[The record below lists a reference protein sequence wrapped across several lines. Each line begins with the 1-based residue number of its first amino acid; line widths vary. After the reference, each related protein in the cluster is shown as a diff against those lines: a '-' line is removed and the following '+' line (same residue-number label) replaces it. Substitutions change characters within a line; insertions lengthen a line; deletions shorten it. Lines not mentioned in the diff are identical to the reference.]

1 MKSKTRK
8 NMLYIVP
15 NLKKINGGPVS
26 RISDFK
32 RVFKAHGELIIEKK
46 KILNAFRSPQLNII
60 YIESASN
67 RIGFADVLSLLILKL
82 KSRKVI
88 VFIRDIYIELFP
100 SEYKGFRKSITK
112 YFNKASNFF
121 LSLMADEM
129 AFPTSKMG
137 EVFFKKNSVFP
148 KRKYFS
154 LPPATSFLD
163 DFASTDLDYNKKLGV
178 LFLGG
183 TKYVNSGIDKFI
195 ELSKKLGSNYNFF
208 VLTPDKDLNERFDI
222 PDSVKIQHI
231 NREVIVDFILKN
243 NICAAY
249 HTRPRNFYDDITFP
263 IKVLD
268 FLSFQIP
275 FLTGKHAPLE
285 ELMSKDY
292 ELYVDWD
299 NLDDVIQKTEH
310 ATISRERHLKLLNEI
325 ADKNTYENRYIE
337 IIQRN
342 K

>member
-1 MKSKTRK
+1 MKNDTRK
-8 NMLYIVP
+8 NMLYVVP

-32 RVFKAHGELIIEKK
+32 RVFKANDELIIERK
-46 KILNAFRSPQLNII
+46 KILNALRSPQLNIV
-60 YIESASN
+60 YVESASN
-67 RIGFADVLSLLILKL
+67 RISFADFLSLIILKFKNK
-82 KSRKVI
+82 KSI

-100 SEYKGFRKSITK
+100 DEYKGFRKSITK
-112 YFNKASNFF
+112 YFNKISNFF
-121 LSLMADEM
+121 LGIIADEM
-129 AFPTSKMG
+129 AFPTIKMG
-137 EVFFKKNSVFP
+137 EVFFKENPAFP

-154 LPPATSFLD
+154 LPPATSSFD
-163 DFASTDLDYNKKLGV
+163 ESTPKDLDYNRKFGV

-183 TKYVNSGIDKFI
+183 TKYINSGIEKFI
-195 ELSKKLGSNYNFF
+195 ELSKKLEQKYNFF

-231 NREVIVDFILKN
+231 NREEIVDFILKN

-275 FLTGKHAPLE
+275 FLTEKHAPIE
-285 ELMSKDY
+285 DLMGNDY
-292 ELYVDWD
+292 ELYVDWE
-299 NLDDVIQKTEH
+299 NLDDVKHKTEY
-310 ATISRERHLKLLNEI
+310 ATISRKSHLTLLNEI